1 MLEVNK
7 IHLGD
12 CMELM
17 EEIDSQSCDLILC
30 DLPYGQTSAKW
41 DSMIPLEQLWV
52 QYKRIVKPD
61 GNIVLTAIQPF
72 TSMLVLSNKEMFRYE
87 LTWVKSKTTGFTDA
101 KYRPLRKHENIL
113 LFSYSSPNFSS
124 KIRGQYFPQGLIEV
138 NKKRTI
144 GKNKFPEIYDKAGIK
159 HPTSVLEFKS
169 EGKTIHPTQK
179 PLSLFTYLVK
189 TFSKPNGLI
198 LDSCIGSGTTAIVTL
213 EAGEDRKFIG
223 IEKDVQYWEKANN
236 RLSEHQSKISS

>member
-1 MLEVNK
+1 
-7 IHLGD
+7 
-12 CMELM
+12 
-17 EEIDSQSCDLILC
+17 
-30 DLPYGQTSAKW
+30 
-41 DSMIPLEQLWV
+41 
-52 QYKRIVKPD
+52 
-61 GNIVLTAIQPF
+61 
-72 TSMLVLSNKEMFRYE
+72 MLVLSNKEMFRYE

-113 LFSYSSPNFSS
+113 VFSYSSPNFSS

-159 HPTSVLEFKS
+159 HEGREYEQKYTNYPTSVLEFKS

-198 LDSCIGSGTTAIVTL
+198 LDSCMGSGTTAITTL
-213 EAGEDRKFIG
+213 EAGEGRSFIG

-236 RLSEHQSKISS
+236 RLSEHQLKISS